1 MYRPLQPNGAA
12 SCGRQAVNRLLCAAL
27 GAAVLLVMALFPS
40 TALAQGFG
48 VYEHGTCAMGRAG
61 TVAAQTCDDGSA
73 IYYNPAGLTGPP
85 GWTISGG
92 ATTILV
98 GGSFTADRTGEKT
111 DLENDPIV
119 APHLYARYGIDDKWA
134 VGFGVFVPYGL
145 STTWPR
151 DGFEGSF
158 LGYDNTLQSVYV
170 QPTVAYQLTDRIS
183 IGGGLDIV
191 IGSVE
196 LNQLVDLSQQS
207 VPGLTNPDG
216 TQATFGQL
224 GVPFHT
230 AFADAK
236 LDADDATGVGGNFGV
251 QVQATDWLRL
261 GARYT
266 LPVKLNY
273 SGEASFSPV
282 ETGLVLPPNNPLGL
296 PGGTSVDDVVA
307 PQFQEGG
314 TLVTQDVETEITMP
328 GQFIAGISVQATPQ
342 LTLLADYQWTQWSSF
357 EEIPLDFENDAL
369 DNEQIENY
377 GDTHALRLGAEYM
390 VNADWTARLGFLTHN
405 AAAPDET
412 VTPLLPEAYRNEYT
426 AGLGW
431 SVTDQFDINV
441 AYQYISQN
449 DRRGRVVELET
460 QDPSA
465 AEIEELNSGLYGFS
479 AHLIGTT
486 LTLHF

>member
-1 MYRPLQPNGAA
+1 MYRHVQPNGAS
-12 SCGRQAVNRLLCAAL
+12 SCGRQAANRLLRTAL
-27 GAAVLLVMALFPS
+27 GAAALLVMVLCPS

-73 IYYNPAGLTGPP
+73 IYYNPAGLTGAP

-92 ATTILV
+92 ATTIFV
-98 GGSFTADRTGEKT
+98 GGSFTADRTGEQT

-119 APHLYARYGIDDKWA
+119 IPHLYARYGINDKLA
-134 VGFGVFVPYGL
+134 AGLGVFVPYGL

-151 DGFEGSF
+151 DGFDGSF
-158 LGYDNTLQSVYV
+158 LGYDNTLQSVYI

-183 IGGGLDIV
+183 IGGGLTIV
-191 IGSVE
+191 SGLVE
-196 LNQLVDLSQQS
+196 LNQLVDLSQQP
-207 VPGLTNPDG
+207 VPGVTNPDG
-216 TQATFGQL
+216 SSATFGQF

-230 AFADAK
+230 AFADVK
-236 LDADDATGVGGNFGV
+236 LDASGATGVGGNFGV
-251 QVQATDWLRL
+251 QVQATDWLRF

-273 SGEASFSPV
+273 SGEATFTQI
-282 ETGLVLPPNNPLGL
+282 ETGLVLPPNNPFGV
-296 PGGTSVDDVVA
+296 PGGTSFDDLVQSSFSNG
-307 PQFQEGG
+307 P
-314 TLVTQDVETEITMP
+314 LVTQDVETEITMP

-357 EEIPLDFENDAL
+357 DEIPLDFENDAL

-441 AYQYISQN
+441 AYQYIAQN

-460 QDPSA
+460 ETPSA
-465 AEIEELNSGLYGFS
+465 AEIEDLNSGLYGFN